1 MAAAK
6 SRKNL
11 IAARLRPYLAPVLLE
26 ATGRAV
32 NQRLLDEIVREAE
45 TIVSRSSDRIVRKL
59 VESTSMGATAGL
71 RLHALVYSESR
82 APAWYIGQEHDNVT
96 HELVVVAARGGNAL
110 ICASDGAARD
120 RIVKNL
126 TSAKPLPP
134 AALSGF
140 VGTEAAAIWLNGVH
154 TPTAVK
160 ANTKFLTGVSLEYA
174 LDPLGDQTYRCS
186 AIRSHPD
193 IPGLKDDRARSLMVG
208 AAPDGARVWI
218 GRPADWQ
225 VFAGQLG
232 AILDHALARKPAA
245 DVYGF
250 LAQPID
256 DTSVVKDPY
265 AIAIVPGELLSED
278 AIDEQRR
285 EEARRWAY
293 DARFEIVGKD
303 GLSLEIDPYLNGVRL
318 GRVRLG
324 VTFDHAIARLSARW
338 TDEPSGAEKER
349 SDCDAMLTD
358 CGKVKIYYD
367 SGHTVMQSRCYTA
380 GFTDQPFGWTFES
393 MKGFDI
399 DREKPDF
406 SKSNPLAK
414 VIGLKTD
421 TSLFGFVT
429 RKLFPKGWLACDDGS
444 MELADFIH
452 VDTDKAVVTLVHVK
466 ASQTKKPD
474 RTVSVADY
482 EIVVSQAVK
491 NVRHLDRRNLE
502 TELRNG
508 RAKKI
513 GAAVWKDG
521 KRQANRD
528 GFLAAVKALP
538 PTATKVAMVLQPRLT
553 STELA
558 ACANPNA
565 SKVRRMRMKQLNALM
580 LSARL
585 STMACGAELRAVA
598 EQL

>member
-1 MAAAK
+1 VK
-6 SRKNL
+6 
-11 IAARLRPYLAPVLLE
+11 
-26 ATGRAV
+26 
-32 NQRLLDEIVREAE
+32 
-45 TIVSRSSDRIVRKL
+45 KL
-59 VESTSMGATAGL
+59 
-71 RLHALVYSESR
+71 
-82 APAWYIGQEHDNVT
+82 
-96 HELVVVAARGGNAL
+96 
-110 ICASDGAARD
+110 
-120 RIVKNL
+120 K
-126 TSAKPLPP
+126 SAKPLPP

-174 LDPLGDQTYRCS
+174 LDPLGDQTYRYS

-193 IPGLKDDRARSLMVG
+193 IPGRKDGPARSLMVG

-225 VFAGQLG
+225 LFAEQLA
-232 AILDHALARKPAA
+232 AILDHALKGKPAP
-245 DVYGF
+245 DVYDF

-265 AIAIVPGELLSED
+265 GIAIVPGELLSED
-278 AIDEQRR
+278 AIDEQQR

-303 GLSLEIDPYLNGVRL
+303 GLSLDLEPYLNGLRL
-318 GRVRLG
+318 GRVTLV
-324 VTFDHAIARLSARW
+324 VTFEHGVARLTTRW
-338 TDEPSGAEKER
+338 TDKPSGAEKQR
-349 SDCDAMLTD
+349 SDCDTVLTD
-358 CGKVKIYYD
+358 PDKVKVYYD
-367 SGHTVMQSRCYTA
+367 SGHTVMQGRCYAA

-393 MKGFDI
+393 MKGFEV

-406 SKSNPLAK
+406 SKGNPLAK

-421 TSLFGFVT
+421 RSLFGFVT

-452 VDTDKAVVTLVHVK
+452 VDPDKAVVTLIHVK
-466 ASQTKKPD
+466 ASQTKKPS

-502 TELRNG
+502 AELRNG
-508 RAKKI
+508 KGKKI

-521 KRQANRD
+521 KKQSNRD
-528 GFLAAVKALP
+528 GLLAAVKALP

-558 ACANPNA
+558 DCADP
-565 SKVRRMRMKQLNALM
+565 KVPKARRMRMKQLNALM
-580 LSARL
+580 LAARL
-585 STMACGAELRAVA
+585 SAMACGAELCAVA
-598 EQL
+598 ERL